1 MGIWILLAIAIL
13 LILVRVREGYVDV
26 LDEKGRVIGGPG
38 TRPSLEDAAWRSKI
52 DAEIPIGAD
61 ESDYVA
67 SLQSF
72 YDKIYLPLRS
82 SNATAMVPAT
92 RVEEFLNTYIGTVD
106 KTSLRRII
114 IAGFAVDKG
123 VTGAAKEKGQTVTT
137 GALAGF
143 KGENLQPE
151 NGVDEVRTREEVD
164 YKPADERKANLPEGI
179 YSPTK
184 QQETPRREGVHDD
197 KSTSWTDAKFYSI
210 E

>member
-26 LDEKGRVIGGPG
+26 LDKEGRVIGGPG
-38 TRPSLEDAAWRSKI
+38 TRPSLEDGAWRSKI
-52 DAEIPIGAD
+52 DAEIPVGAD
-61 ESDYVA
+61 EIDYVA
-67 SLQSF
+67 ALQSF

-82 SNATAMVPAT
+82 SNPTAMVPAA
-92 RVEEFLNTYIGTVD
+92 RVEAFLNTAIGTVD

-123 VTGAAKEKGQTVTT
+123 VTGAAKEKEQTVTT

-143 KGENLQPE
+143 AGKNLQPE
-151 NGVDEVRTREEVD
+151 DGVDEVRTRVELD
-164 YKPADERKANLPEGI
+164 YKPADERKANLSEGI

-184 QQETPRREGVHDD
+184 QQETPRREGDYDD